1 MLLKRDTTKQFFQ
14 DTAAIMPGFE
24 SKSFTV
30 EKGSLAIGK
39 SVQEM
44 QIRSKAGGL
53 VIAVRRG
60 DETIKGPGPDFY
72 FAEGDDVLIVGETVD
87 LEMLESMFTQN

>member
-1 MLLKRDTTKQFFQ
+1 
-14 DTAAIMPGFE
+14 
-24 SKSFTV
+24 
-30 EKGSLAIGK
+30 
-39 SVQEM
+39 M

-72 FAEGDDVLIVGETVD
+72 FAEEDDVLIVGETVD